1 MSLNRK
7 LKTKMKFIKCLLLIL
22 IIVSC
27 QTKKENKKAILNSN
41 TNTKEFQNKA
51 HELVYNMVQKAGTYQ
66 DLINKK
72 DVVYTYTYTTPDGK
86 TDIST
91 EKYVFNGELS
101 YGEYI
106 KHERTFPQIK
116 AVIEQG
122 YDGENYW
129 LKSKDSV
136 FTDEKLLKIVA
147 FKRPTNFYWFTM
159 FQKLLDPGLNY
170 EYKGE
175 RSIDTK
181 KYDVINVSFSSDEPT
196 DIYQIFINKETG
208 LVDQFLFTVADF
220 GIVDEPRIMQVEY
233 EKIDGMLIP
242 SKRKYKKSDW
252 NATISDKP
260 WITVNWTNIK
270 FDNGLTKDDF
280 VL

>member
-1 MSLNRK
+1 
-7 LKTKMKFIKCLLLIL
+7 MKFIKCLLLIL

>member
-1 MSLNRK
+1 M
-7 LKTKMKFIKCLLLIL
+7 
-22 IIVSC
+22 
-27 QTKKENKKAILNSN
+27 
-41 TNTKEFQNKA
+41 
-51 HELVYNMVQKAGTYQ
+51 
-66 DLINKK
+66 
-72 DVVYTYTYTTPDGK
+72 
-86 TDIST
+86 
-91 EKYVFNGELS
+91 
-101 YGEYI
+101 
-106 KHERTFPQIK
+106 
-116 AVIEQG
+116 
-122 YDGENYW
+122 
-129 LKSKDSV
+129 
-136 FTDEKLLKIVA
+136 KIVA
-147 FKRPTNFYWFTM
+147 FKRPTNFYWFAM

-170 EYKGE
+170 DYKGE

-181 KYDVINVSFSSDEPT
+181 KYDVINVSFSSDKPT